1 MQKRLQTL
9 IQRAEQIASED
20 APRRRSELV
29 ERTMSAG
36 HTREYADQIYD
47 LAEEEG
53 VDPAFA
59 FELVLL
65 GIGVRELTPP
75 TDDGWMESQA
85 EAPPTWVAGDDVT
98 PDAAARER
106 HMRATFRRLRGMFD
120 QHASATAALEAFAAE
135 PDVDEVVY

>member
-1 MQKRLQTL
+1 MQKRLEL
-9 IQRAEQIASED
+9 LVQRADQIAAD
-20 APRRRSELV
+20 DTPRRRVELV
-29 ERTMSAG
+29 ERAVAAG
-36 HTREYADQIYD
+36 HTREYADLIYD

-65 GIGVRELTPP
+65 GIGVRELSPP
-75 TDDGWMESQA
+75 NDDNWTESQV
-85 EAPPTWVAGDDVT
+85 EAPPAWVGEDEPA

-106 HMRATFRRLRGMFD
+106 HMRATFRRLRRMFEEH
-120 QHASATAALEAFAAE
+120 QAPTAALQAFAAE

>member
-1 MQKRLQTL
+1 MQKRLQHL
-9 IQRAEQIASED
+9 IQRAEQIAAEET
-20 APRRRSELV
+20 PRRRIELV
-29 ERTMSAG
+29 ERTVAAG
-36 HTREYADQIYD
+36 HSPEYADQIYD

-75 TDDGWMESQA
+75 TDDGWLESQV
-85 EAPPTWVAGDDVT
+85 EAPPEWVAADAPS

-106 HMRATFRRLRGMFD
+106 HMRATFRRLRSMFE
-120 QHASATAALEAFAAE
+120 QQPTATAALEAFAAE
-135 PDVDEVVY
+135 PDVDEVTY

>member
-1 MQKRLQTL
+1 MQKRLEL
-9 IQRAEQIASED
+9 LVQRAAEIAGD
-20 APRRRSELV
+20 DTPRRRSELV

-36 HTREYADQIYD
+36 HSREYADQIYD

-75 TDDGWMESQA
+75 TDDGWMESQV
-85 EAPPTWVAGDDVT
+85 EAPPAWVAADDPA

-106 HMRATFRRLRGMFD
+106 HMRTTFRRLRGMFEEHPD
-120 QHASATAALEAFAAE
+120 ATSALRAFAAE